1 MSLKSGDFES
11 FGMNEFAERTRRK
24 IKEKRGRAGL
34 LGEENT
40 FRRGRLIILRTVVQ
54 EEKGNMKAGPEQT
67 RNKILFFNCNLI

>member
-34 LGEENT
+34 LGENT
-40 FRRGRLIILRTVVQ
+40 FRRGRKKDGV
-54 EEKGNMKAGPEQT
+54 NMSRRGAEREGDTECEAGS
-67 RNKILFFNCNLI
+67 RL